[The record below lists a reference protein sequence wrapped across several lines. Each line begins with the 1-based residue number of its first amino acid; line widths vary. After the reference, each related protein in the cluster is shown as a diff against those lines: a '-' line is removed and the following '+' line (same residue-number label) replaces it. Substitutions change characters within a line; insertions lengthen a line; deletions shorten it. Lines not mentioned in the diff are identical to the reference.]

1 MCTLYTLV
9 RDALYKH
16 LVVERYT
23 DTNETQYYLTILT
36 HTNTLIEGYISQ
48 DDYENIKDLFN

>member
-1 MCTLYTLV
+1 MCTLYILV

-23 DTNETQYYLTILT
+23 DTNETQYYLKILT
-36 HTNTLIEGYISQ
+36 HTNILIEGYISRN
-48 DDYENIKDLFN
+48 DYENIKDLFN